1 VTFSAPDFDDH
12 ERLIHWCDPD
22 SGLRAIVA
30 IHRVRH
36 GRALG
41 GCRVRDYGSEQDA
54 LADVLRLSRG
64 MSLKAALAGLP
75 CGGAKAV
82 ISGAPETVKTEAALR
97 SSGRLVD
104 SQGGVYVT
112 AEDVGMS
119 QADIEVVKRE
129 TPWALGA
136 SEAIGESSPYTAR
149 GVFHALRGALRH
161 VRGDERVAGLTVAV
175 QGAAGKVG
183 AYLCDL
189 LHDAGA
195 RLVVAD
201 IDEAGVQRVAAR
213 TGARAVDPD
222 AIHAAEAD
230 VFAPCALGGTLN
242 ARTIPEL
249 RARIVVGAANNQ
261 LATPEDG
268 TRLHERGIAY
278 VADYLASAGGITSGV
293 AELDDA
299 GPDGLDGRLRQI
311 ADTAILVLEEAQR
324 RAIPASAAADMVA
337 AERLDAP

>member
-1 VTFSAPDFDDH
+1 
-12 ERLIHWCDPD
+12 
-22 SGLRAIVA
+22 
-30 IHRVRH
+30 
-36 GRALG
+36 
-41 GCRVRDYGSEQDA
+41 
-54 LADVLRLSRG
+54 
-64 MSLKAALAGLP
+64 
-75 CGGAKAV
+75 
-82 ISGAPETVKTEAALR
+82 
-97 SSGRLVD
+97 
-104 SQGGVYVT
+104 
-112 AEDVGMS
+112 
-119 QADIEVVKRE
+119 
-129 TPWALGA
+129 
-136 SEAIGESSPYTAR
+136 
-149 GVFHALRGALRH
+149 
-161 VRGDERVAGLTVAV
+161 
-175 QGAAGKVG
+175 
-183 AYLCDL
+183 
-189 LHDAGA
+189 
-195 RLVVAD
+195 VVAD

-293 AELDDA
+293 AELDDT